1 MARWNRRWVFGLL
14 LLSGASLH
22 AQVNRYFVFFKDKQ
36 NTPYAIERPAEFL
49 SARSLQRRARNN
61 VSVTE
66 EDLPVN
72 PAYVAQVQTAGVSVF
87 FTSKWW
93 NGVLIEC
100 EAAQVAAVQQL
111 ASVARVELVAP
122 GRKLT
127 QGRSKR
133 VRDRSRT
140 DDVQQTDTQLQQL
153 GLTEM
158 HAQGYRG
165 EGILIAVFD
174 SGFTGVDTASPFAH
188 LFSDSRLTYT
198 FNYVHN
204 VPDVYDRDD
213 HGTEVLSVL
222 AAQSAN
228 YTGAA
233 PKATYQLYLT
243 EDVSSEY
250 RIEEYNWTF
259 AAERADSM
267 GVDVINTSLG
277 YNTFDENSMDYA
289 LADLTGEKAVISIAA
304 AKALARGMVLVTSA
318 GNEGN
323 ISSWRKVTPPADVE
337 GVLAVGSVNAL
348 GMRSSFSSI
357 GPTADGRIKPDVM
370 AMGSGTAVVRPNGS
384 VSSASGT
391 SVASPLVAGLSAG
404 LLQAYPQL
412 TARHVYNVVLL
423 AGSQSATPDNQHG
436 FGIPNFTRVN
446 VTAIEEEDCSHA
458 IYVYPNPVTQNSV
471 QIRMS
476 GFGEEAVH
484 LSVYSQQGQLLA
496 EQHLVLQAPS
506 PVEYDLSMLTP
517 GTYLVKV
524 KTACTER
531 VIRLVKL

>member
-1 MARWNRRWVFGLL
+1 MMWGHALQ
-14 LLSGASLH
+14 

-49 SARSLQRRARNN
+49 SARALQRRERNR
-61 VSVTE
+61 VTVNE

-72 PAYVAQVQTAGVSVF
+72 PTYVNQVRAAGVSVF

-93 NGVLIEC
+93 NGVLMEGD
-100 EAAQVAAVQQL
+100 AAQLAAVQQL
-111 ASVARVELVAP
+111 TSVARIELVAP

-127 QGRSKR
+127 QGRGKR

-140 DDVQQTDTQLQQL
+140 DGVQQTDAQLQLL
-153 GLTEM
+153 GIPEM

-174 SGFTGVDTASPFAH
+174 SGFTGVNTASPFAH
-188 LFSDSRLTYT
+188 LFSDNRLTYT

-222 AAQSAN
+222 AAQSGS

-277 YNTFDENSMDYA
+277 YNTFDEDAMNYT
-289 LADLTGEKAVISIAA
+289 LADLTGESAVISRAA
-304 AKALARGMVLVTSA
+304 AKAIARGMVVVTSA

-323 ISSWRKVTPPADVE
+323 MVSWRKVTPPADVE
-337 GVLAVGSVNAL
+337 GVLAVGSVNAQGL
-348 GMRSSFSSI
+348 RSSFSSI

-370 AMGSGTAVVRPNGS
+370 AMGSGTAVVQPNGS

-391 SVASPLVAGLSAG
+391 SVASPLVAGLAAG

-412 TARHVYNVVLL
+412 TARHVYQVILL
-423 AGSQSATPDNQHG
+423 AGSQAATPDNQNG

-446 VTAIEEEDCSHA
+446 VTAINEEDCAHA
-458 IYVYPNPVTQNSV
+458 IFVYPNPVTQNSV
-471 QIRMS
+471 QIRLS
-476 GFGEEAVH
+476 GWGEETVF
-484 LSVYSQQGQLLA
+484 LSVYSPQGQRLA
-496 EQHLVLQAPS
+496 ERQLVLQGPS
-506 PVEYDLSMLTP
+506 PVEYDLSVLTP

>member
-1 MARWNRRWVFGLL
+1 MVLAVVCGQ
-14 LLSGASLH
+14 AVH
-22 AQVNRYFVFFKDKQ
+22 AQVSRYFVFFKDKQ

-49 SARSLQRRARNN
+49 SARALQRRERNG
-61 VSVTE
+61 VTVNE

-72 PAYVAQVQTAGVSVF
+72 PTYVNQVRGAGVSVF

-111 ASVARVELVAP
+111 TSVARIELVAP

-133 VRDRSRT
+133 VRDRSRG
-140 DDVQQTDTQLQQL
+140 DGVQQTDIQLQQL
-153 GLTEM
+153 GITEM
-158 HAQGYRG
+158 HGQGYRG

-174 SGFTGVDTASPFAH
+174 SGFTGVNTASPFAH
-188 LFSDSRLTYT
+188 LFSESRLTYT

-204 VPDVYDRDD
+204 MPDVYDRDD

-222 AAQSAN
+222 AAQSAG

-277 YNTFDENSMDYA
+277 YNTFDESSMNYD
-289 LADLTGEKAVISIAA
+289 LADLTGQRAVISVAA
-304 AKALARGMVLVTSA
+304 AKAIARGMVLVTSA

-323 ISSWRKVTPPADVE
+323 IASWRKVTPPADVE
-337 GVLAVGSVNAL
+337 GVLAVGSVNAQ
-348 GMRSSFSSI
+348 GFRSSFSSL

-370 AMGSGTAVVRPNGS
+370 AMGSGTAVVRPNGT
-384 VSSASGT
+384 VSTASGT
-391 SVASPLVAGLSAG
+391 SVASPLVAGLVAG

-412 TARHVYNVVLL
+412 TARHLYQVVLL
-423 AGSQSATPDNQHG
+423 SGSQAATPDNQQG

-446 VTAIEEEDCSHA
+446 VTAIEDEDCSHA
-458 IYVYPNPVTQNSV
+458 IFVYPNPVTQNSV
-471 QIRMS
+471 QIRMT
-476 GFGEEAVH
+476 GFGEETVF
-484 LSVYSQQGQLLA
+484 LSVFSPQGQLLA
-496 EQHLVLQAPS
+496 ERQLVLQAPS
-506 PVEYDLSMLTP
+506 PVEYDLSVLTP